1 MSKKGIYP
9 FLPLQFERLAIE
21 EQRRRAAE
29 FEARLK
35 PRRTVRE
42 FSPDPVPFEL
52 IEAALRIAGRAP
64 SGANQQPWHFVVV
77 SNPEIKRQIREAA
90 ESEERENYNR
100 RFPDEWLQAL
110 AHLGT
115 DWHKA
120 FLEVAPYLIVV
131 FREDYGIVSEAE
143 GGQRKVKHYYVQES
157 VGIACGFLI
166 AALHWMG
173 LASLTHTP
181 SPMGFLSRLLK
192 RPPNQKPYLLI
203 PVGYPAAAAEVPD
216 IPKKS
221 LDEIVTVVG

>member
-1 MSKKGIYP
+1 M
-9 FLPLQFERLAIE
+9 
-21 EQRRRAAE
+21 
-29 FEARLK
+29 
-35 PRRTVRE
+35 
-42 FSPDPVPFEL
+42 
-52 IEAALRIAGRAP
+52 
-64 SGANQQPWHFVVV
+64 
-77 SNPEIKRQIREAA
+77 
-90 ESEERENYNR
+90 
-100 RFPDEWLQAL
+100 
-110 AHLGT
+110 
-115 DWHKA
+115 
-120 FLEVAPYLIVV
+120 
-131 FREDYGIVSEAE
+131 SEAE
-143 GGQRKVKHYYVQES
+143 GSQRKVKHYYVQES